1 MHKTRRVPTMDEYLA
16 QRQKEKDEESNKI
29 EKPEGCDNQNTT
41 TDKPINKPAD
51 TTNTDLTS
59 TGSSSE
65 MHEALNTKV
74 ISIFMKQYMGDFEK
88 LISDFIGTVKSE
100 NLDYKDED
108 IRGMIGIA
116 TKDALKKIK

>member
-1 MHKTRRVPTMDEYLA
+1 MPETRRVPTMDEYLA

-29 EKPEGCDNQNTT
+29 EKPEGGDNQNTT
-41 TDKPINKPAD
+41 TDKQDKPAD
-51 TTNTDLTS
+51 TTNIDLTS
-59 TGSSSE
+59 TSPSSE

-74 ISIFMKQYMGDFEK
+74 SSIFMKQYMGDFEK
-88 LISDFIGTVKSE
+88 LISDFIGAVKSE

>member
-1 MHKTRRVPTMDEYLA
+1 MPETRRVPTMDEYLA

-29 EKPEGCDNQNTT
+29 EKPEGGDNQNTT
-41 TDKPINKPAD
+41 TDKQDKPAD
-51 TTNTDLTS
+51 TTNIDLTS

-88 LISDFIGTVKSE
+88 LISDFIGAVKSE